1 MAMKKLL
8 IASLLFSS
16 ATVYGAEGFVVKD
29 IHFEGLQR
37 VAVGAALL
45 SMPVRTGDT
54 VNDEDISNTIR
65 ALFATGNF
73 EDVRVLRDGDTL
85 LVQVKERPTI
95 ASITFSGMIRVLV
108 NGAAGRMGLQVV
120 KAIAEDAATEPVG
133 AVGITHIGEDIG
145 ELAGIGL
152 TTRYP
157 AAKTFKIETNYR
169 SVPEIL
175 ELSNAAIAAN
185 EVQIEKRLRSVR
197 PTGEM
202 PPALVPLN
210 DDRMQAKFVAQRIR
224 DLIE

>member
-85 LVQVKERPTI
+85 LVQVKERP
-95 ASITFSGMIRVLV
+95 ASL
-108 NGAAGRMGLQVV
+108 
-120 KAIAEDAATEPVG
+120 
-133 AVGITHIGEDIG
+133 
-145 ELAGIGL
+145 
-152 TTRYP
+152 
-157 AAKTFKIETNYR
+157 
-169 SVPEIL
+169 
-175 ELSNAAIAAN
+175 
-185 EVQIEKRLRSVR
+185 
-197 PTGEM
+197 
-202 PPALVPLN
+202 PALLSPVTN
-210 DDRMQAKFVAQRIR
+210 R
-224 DLIE
+224 

>member
-73 EDVRVLRDGDTL
+73 EDVRVLRDGNIPSGSGKRTSDHCQHHFL
-85 LVQVKERPTI
+85 REQVGER
-95 ASITFSGMIRVLV
+95 
-108 NGAAGRMGLQVV
+108 
-120 KAIAEDAATEPVG
+120 
-133 AVGITHIGEDIG
+133 
-145 ELAGIGL
+145 
-152 TTRYP
+152 
-157 AAKTFKIETNYR
+157 
-169 SVPEIL
+169 
-175 ELSNAAIAAN
+175 
-185 EVQIEKRLRSVR
+185 
-197 PTGEM
+197 
-202 PPALVPLN
+202 
-210 DDRMQAKFVAQRIR
+210 
-224 DLIE
+224 